1 MFDCFGCYV
10 RSNRRSLQTVESGFK
25 QSLPPLAREKGLTFL
40 IHSAMDWGVPVMIWF
55 YRILFIPLLILA
67 SPYYI
72 WRMLRRGGYSAG
84 FSQRFGLFPALPSK
98 SAGLSRIWI
107 QAVSV
112 GEIEAIGPLLQQLKA
127 KGQTEVVLTTTT
139 STGHRI
145 AQDKY
150 KDLCIGIGFFP
161 LDFWP
166 FSRIAWSRI
175 APDKIIL
182 AEGELWPEH
191 LHQAKKHC
199 IPAYLINARLSDK
212 SYARHQTFKWI
223 TKNLFKQFSW
233 IGAGSEEDARRL
245 KTICE
250 SENKIEVTGNL
261 KFDVSADGPLSASD
275 KNKLRT
281 ELGFGNS
288 PASVVLLGSSTWE
301 GEEAVLLKA
310 LKNLRENGVDARL
323 LLVPRHA
330 ERRDSV
336 LKLLE
341 NSGLT
346 YHQRSVKGPQA
357 PEGTIIHFGDTTGE
371 LRHLTRAA
379 DLAFTGKSLPPH
391 DGGQTP
397 IECAAAGVP
406 IIYGPHMTNFK
417 SICQGLEKN
426 GVAIKC
432 ANADEVLKEILSL
445 SRDRN
450 SVAKKSS
457 AAVAWHKSNQGATER
472 TLNKLL
478 S

>member
-1 MFDCFGCYV
+1 
-10 RSNRRSLQTVESGFK
+10 
-25 QSLPPLAREKGLTFL
+25 
-40 IHSAMDWGVPVMIWF
+40 MIWF
-55 YRILFIPLLILA
+55 YRIIFIPLLILA

-72 WRMLRRGGYSAG
+72 WRMLRRGGYSEG
-84 FSQRFGLFPALPSK
+84 FIQRFGLFPALTSK
-98 SAGLSRIWI
+98 ALGRRRIWI

-139 STGHRI
+139 STGYRI

-166 FSRIAWSRI
+166 FSRLAWSRI

-191 LHQAKKHC
+191 LHQAKNRN

-212 SYARHQTFKWI
+212 SFARHQKFKSI
-223 TKNLFKQFSW
+223 TKNLLEQFSW

-245 KTICE
+245 KTICDIK
-250 SENKIEVTGNL
+250 NQIEVTGNL
-261 KFDVSADGPLSASD
+261 KFDVSAEGPLSASD
-275 KNKLRT
+275 KNKLRA

-288 PASVVLLGSSTWE
+288 PETMVLLGSSTWD

-310 LKNLRENGVDARL
+310 LKDLRDTGVDARL

-330 ERRDSV
+330 ERRDAV
-336 LKLLE
+336 IKLLE
-341 NSGLT
+341 NSGLN

-357 PEGTIIHFGDTTGE
+357 PEGTIIHLGDTTGE
-371 LRHLTRAA
+371 LRQLTRAA

-406 IIYGPHMTNFK
+406 VIYGPHMTNFK
-417 SICQGLEKN
+417 SICQGLEKD
-426 GVAIKC
+426 GAAIKC
-432 ANADEVLKEILSL
+432 VDAEEVLKEILSL
-445 SRDRN
+445 ARDRN
-450 SVAKKSS
+450 LLTKMSTAGV
-457 AAVAWHKSNQGATER
+457 VWHKSNQGATER
-472 TLNKLL
+472 TLHKLL

>member
-1 MFDCFGCYV
+1 
-10 RSNRRSLQTVESGFK
+10 
-25 QSLPPLAREKGLTFL
+25 
-40 IHSAMDWGVPVMIWF
+40 MIWF
-55 YRILFIPLLILA
+55 YRILFIPLLVLA
-67 SPYYI
+67 SPYYL
-72 WRMLRRGGYSAG
+72 WRMLRRGGYSEG
-84 FSQRFGLFPALPSK
+84 FIQRFGLFPALPPK
-98 SAGLSRIWI
+98 TAGRRRIWI

-112 GEIEAIGPLLQQLKA
+112 GEIEAIGPLLQRLQA
-127 KGQTEVVLTTTT
+127 TGQTELILTTTT
-139 STGHRI
+139 STGYRI
-145 AQDKY
+145 AQDRY

-166 FSRIAWSRI
+166 FSLIAWSRI

-191 LHQAKKHC
+191 LEQAKNHNV
-199 IPAYLINARLSDK
+199 PAYLINARLSDK
-212 SYARHQTFKWI
+212 SFARHQKFKSI
-223 TKNLFKQFSW
+223 TKNLLKQFSW

-245 KTICE
+245 KTICDID
-250 SENKIEVTGNL
+250 NQIEVTGNL
-261 KFDVSADGPLSASD
+261 KFDVSADGPLSMAD
-275 KNKLRT
+275 KNKLRS

-288 PASVVLLGSSTWE
+288 SETIVLLGSSTWE
-301 GEEAVLLKA
+301 GEEAVLVKA
-310 LKNLRENGVDARL
+310 LKNLRDTGVDARL

-341 NSGLT
+341 SSGLN

-357 PEGTIIHFGDTTGE
+357 PEGTIIHLGDTTGE
-371 LRHLTRAA
+371 LRQLTRAA

-406 IIYGPHMTNFK
+406 VIYGPHMTNFK

-426 GVAIKC
+426 RAAIKC
-432 ANADEVLKEILSL
+432 TDADEVLKEILTL

-450 SVAKKSS
+450 LLAKMST
-457 AAVAWHKSNQGATER
+457 AGVVWHKSNQGATER

>member
-1 MFDCFGCYV
+1 
-10 RSNRRSLQTVESGFK
+10 
-25 QSLPPLAREKGLTFL
+25 
-40 IHSAMDWGVPVMIWF
+40 MIWF
-55 YRILFIPLLILA
+55 YRIFFVPLLILA

-72 WRMLRRGGYSAG
+72 WRMLRRGGYSTG

-98 SAGLSRIWI
+98 SAGRRRIWI

-112 GEIEAIGPLLQQLKA
+112 GEIEAIGPLLQRLKA
-127 KGQTEVVLTTTT
+127 SGQTEVVLTTTT

-166 FSRIAWSRI
+166 FSCIAWSRI

-191 LHQAKKHC
+191 LHQAKNRQ

-212 SYARHQTFKWI
+212 SFARHQKFKSI
-223 TKNLFKQFSW
+223 TQNLFGQFSW

-245 KTICE
+245 KMICDI
-250 SENKIEVTGNL
+250 ENQIEVTGNL
-261 KFDVSADGPLSASD
+261 KFDVSADGPLSISD
-275 KNKLRT
+275 KNKLRK
-281 ELGFGNS
+281 ELGFGD
-288 PASVVLLGSSTWE
+288 SVNTIVLLGSSTWE

-310 LKNLRENGVDARL
+310 LKNLRDTGVDARL

-341 NSGLT
+341 SSGLN
-346 YHQRSVKGPQA
+346 YHQRSIKGPQA
-357 PEGTIIHFGDTTGE
+357 PEGTIVHFGDTTGE
-371 LRHLTRAA
+371 LRQLTRAA

-406 IIYGPHMTNFK
+406 VIYGPHMTNFK

-426 GVAIKC
+426 SAATKC
-432 ANADEVLKEILSL
+432 TDADEVLKEILSL
-445 SRDRN
+445 ARDKN
-450 SVAKKSS
+450 SLAKKS
-457 AAVAWHKSNQGATER
+457 AAGVAWHKSNQGATER

>member
-1 MFDCFGCYV
+1 
-10 RSNRRSLQTVESGFK
+10 
-25 QSLPPLAREKGLTFL
+25 
-40 IHSAMDWGVPVMIWF
+40 MIWF
-55 YRILFIPLLILA
+55 YRIIFIPLLILA

-72 WRMLRRGGYSAG
+72 WRMLRRGGYSEG
-84 FSQRFGLFPALPSK
+84 FIHRFGLFPALPSK
-98 SAGLSRIWI
+98 ALGRRRIWI

-139 STGHRI
+139 STGYRI

-191 LHQAKKHC
+191 LHQAKNHSV
-199 IPAYLINARLSDK
+199 PAYLINARLSDK
-212 SYARHQTFKWI
+212 SFARHQKFKSI
-223 TKNLFKQFSW
+223 TKNLLEQFSW

-245 KTICE
+245 KTICDR
-250 SENKIEVTGNL
+250 ENQIEVTGNL

-275 KNKLRT
+275 KDKLRS

-288 PASVVLLGSSTWE
+288 AETMVLLGSSTWE
-301 GEEAVLLKA
+301 GEEVVLLKA
-310 LKNLRENGVDARL
+310 LKNLRDSGVDARL

-330 ERRDSV
+330 ERRDAV

-341 NSGLT
+341 SSGLN

-357 PEGTIIHFGDTTGE
+357 PEGTIIHLGDTTGE
-371 LRHLTRAA
+371 LRQLTRAA

-406 IIYGPHMTNFK
+406 VIYGPHMTNFK

-426 GVAIKC
+426 GAAVKC
-432 ANADEVLKEILSL
+432 ADAEEVLKEILSL
-445 SRDRN
+445 ARDRN
-450 SVAKKSS
+450 SLTKKS
-457 AAVAWHKSNQGATER
+457 AAGVAWHKSNQGATER
-472 TLNKLL
+472 TLHKLL

>member
-1 MFDCFGCYV
+1 
-10 RSNRRSLQTVESGFK
+10 
-25 QSLPPLAREKGLTFL
+25 
-40 IHSAMDWGVPVMIWF
+40 MIWF
-55 YRILFIPLLILA
+55 YRILFIPLLVLA

-72 WRMLRRGGYSAG
+72 WRMLRRGGYSEG
-84 FSQRFGLFPALPSK
+84 FIQRFGLFPALPPK
-98 SAGLSRIWI
+98 TAGRRRIWI

-112 GEIEAIGPLLQQLKA
+112 GEIEAIGPLLQRLQA
-127 KGQTEVVLTTTT
+127 TGQTELILTTTT
-139 STGHRI
+139 STGYRI
-145 AQDKY
+145 AQDRY

-166 FSRIAWSRI
+166 FSLIAWSRI

-191 LHQAKKHC
+191 LEQAKNHNV
-199 IPAYLINARLSDK
+199 PAYLINARLSDK
-212 SYARHQTFKWI
+212 SFARHQKFKSI
-223 TKNLFKQFSW
+223 TKNLLKQFSW

-245 KTICE
+245 KTICDID
-250 SENKIEVTGNL
+250 NQIEVTGNL
-261 KFDVSADGPLSASD
+261 KFDVSADGPLSMAD
-275 KNKLRT
+275 KNKLRS

-288 PASVVLLGSSTWE
+288 SETIVLLGSSTWE
-301 GEEAVLLKA
+301 GEEAVLVKA
-310 LKNLRENGVDARL
+310 LKNLRDTGVDARL

-341 NSGLT
+341 SSGLH

-357 PEGTIIHFGDTTGE
+357 PEGTIIHLGDTTGE
-371 LRHLTRAA
+371 LRQLTRAA

-406 IIYGPHMTNFK
+406 VIYGPHMTNFK

-426 GVAIKC
+426 RAAIKC
-432 ANADEVLKEILSL
+432 TDADEVLKEILTL

-450 SVAKKSS
+450 SLAKMST
-457 AAVAWHKSNQGATER
+457 AGVVWHKSNQGATER

>member
-1 MFDCFGCYV
+1 
-10 RSNRRSLQTVESGFK
+10 
-25 QSLPPLAREKGLTFL
+25 
-40 IHSAMDWGVPVMIWF
+40 MI
-55 YRILFIPLLILA
+55 
-67 SPYYI
+67 
-72 WRMLRRGGYSAG
+72 
-84 FSQRFGLFPALPSK
+84 
-98 SAGLSRIWI
+98 
-107 QAVSV
+107 
-112 GEIEAIGPLLQQLKA
+112 
-127 KGQTEVVLTTTT
+127 LTTTT
-139 STGHRI
+139 STGYRI
-145 AQDKY
+145 AQDRY

-166 FSRIAWSRI
+166 FSLIAWSRI

-191 LHQAKKHC
+191 LEQAKNHNV
-199 IPAYLINARLSDK
+199 PAYLINARLSDK
-212 SYARHQTFKWI
+212 SFARHQKFKSI
-223 TKNLFKQFSW
+223 TKNLLKQFSW

-245 KTICE
+245 KTICDID
-250 SENKIEVTGNL
+250 NQIEVTGNL
-261 KFDVSADGPLSASD
+261 KFDVSADGPLSMAD
-275 KNKLRT
+275 KNKLRS

-288 PASVVLLGSSTWE
+288 SETIVLLGSSTWE
-301 GEEAVLLKA
+301 GEEAVLVKA
-310 LKNLRENGVDARL
+310 LKNLRDTGVDARL

-341 NSGLT
+341 SSGLH

-357 PEGTIIHFGDTTGE
+357 PEGTIIHLGDTTGE
-371 LRHLTRAA
+371 LRQLTRAA

-406 IIYGPHMTNFK
+406 VIYGPHMTNFK

-426 GVAIKC
+426 RAAIKC
-432 ANADEVLKEILSL
+432 SDADEVLKEILTL

-450 SVAKKSS
+450 LLAKMST
-457 AAVAWHKSNQGATER
+457 AGVVWHKSNQGATER

>member
-1 MFDCFGCYV
+1 
-10 RSNRRSLQTVESGFK
+10 
-25 QSLPPLAREKGLTFL
+25 
-40 IHSAMDWGVPVMIWF
+40 
-55 YRILFIPLLILA
+55 
-67 SPYYI
+67 
-72 WRMLRRGGYSAG
+72 MLRRGGYSEG
-84 FSQRFGLFPALPSK
+84 FIQRFGLFPALPPK
-98 SAGLSRIWI
+98 TAGRRRIWI

-112 GEIEAIGPLLQQLKA
+112 GEIEAIGPLLQRLQA
-127 KGQTEVVLTTTT
+127 TGQTEVILTTTT
-139 STGHRI
+139 STGYRI
-145 AQDKY
+145 AQDRY

-166 FSRIAWSRI
+166 FSLIAWSRI

-191 LHQAKKHC
+191 LEQAKNHNV
-199 IPAYLINARLSDK
+199 PAYLINARLSDK
-212 SYARHQTFKWI
+212 SFARHQKFKSI
-223 TKNLFKQFSW
+223 TKNLLKQFSW

-245 KTICE
+245 KTICDID
-250 SENKIEVTGNL
+250 NQIEVTGNL
-261 KFDVSADGPLSASD
+261 KFDVSADGPLSMAD
-275 KNKLRT
+275 KNKLRS

-288 PASVVLLGSSTWE
+288 SETIVLLGSSTWE
-301 GEEAVLLKA
+301 GEEAVLVKA
-310 LKNLRENGVDARL
+310 LKNLRDTGVDARL

-341 NSGLT
+341 SSGLN

-357 PEGTIIHFGDTTGE
+357 PEGTIIHLGDTTGE
-371 LRHLTRAA
+371 LRQLTRAA

-406 IIYGPHMTNFK
+406 VIYGPHMTNFK

-426 GVAIKC
+426 RAAIKC
-432 ANADEVLKEILSL
+432 TDADEVLKEILTL

-450 SVAKKSS
+450 LLSKMSTAGV
-457 AAVAWHKSNQGATER
+457 VWHKSNQGATER
-472 TLNKLL
+472 TLDKLL

>member
-1 MFDCFGCYV
+1 
-10 RSNRRSLQTVESGFK
+10 
-25 QSLPPLAREKGLTFL
+25 
-40 IHSAMDWGVPVMIWF
+40 MIWF
-55 YRILFIPLLILA
+55 YRIIFIPLLILA

-72 WRMLRRGGYSAG
+72 WRMLRRGGYSEG
-84 FSQRFGLFPALPSK
+84 FIQRFGLFPALPTK
-98 SAGLSRIWI
+98 ALGRRRIWI

-139 STGHRI
+139 STGYRI

-166 FSRIAWSRI
+166 FSRLAWSRI

-191 LHQAKKHC
+191 LHQAKNHN

-212 SYARHQTFKWI
+212 SFAHHQKFKSI
-223 TKNLFKQFSW
+223 TKNLLEQFSW

-245 KTICE
+245 KTICDIK
-250 SENKIEVTGNL
+250 NQIEVTGNL
-261 KFDVSADGPLSASD
+261 KFDVSAEGPLSASD
-275 KNKLRT
+275 KNKLRA

-288 PASVVLLGSSTWE
+288 PETMVLLGSSTWE

-310 LKNLRENGVDARL
+310 LKDLRDTGVDARL

-330 ERRDSV
+330 ERRDAV

-341 NSGLT
+341 SSGLN

-357 PEGTIIHFGDTTGE
+357 PEGTIIHLGDTTGE
-371 LRHLTRAA
+371 LRQLTRAA

-406 IIYGPHMTNFK
+406 VIYGPHMTNFK

-426 GVAIKC
+426 SAAIKC
-432 ANADEVLKEILSL
+432 VDVEEVLKEILSL
-445 SRDRN
+445 ARDRN
-450 SVAKKSS
+450 SLAKMST
-457 AAVAWHKSNQGATER
+457 AGVVWHKSNQGATER
-472 TLNKLL
+472 TLYKLL

>member
-1 MFDCFGCYV
+1 
-10 RSNRRSLQTVESGFK
+10 
-25 QSLPPLAREKGLTFL
+25 
-40 IHSAMDWGVPVMIWF
+40 MIWF

-98 SAGLSRIWI
+98 SSGLRRIWI

-127 KGQTEVVLTTTT
+127 KGKTEVVLTTTT

-191 LHQAKKHC
+191 LHQAKSRQ

-212 SYARHQTFKWI
+212 SYARHQKFKWI

-245 KTICE
+245 KTICD
-250 SENKIEVTGNL
+250 SENQIEVTGNL

-275 KNKLRT
+275 KNKLRSQ
-281 ELGFGNS
+281 LGFGDS
-288 PASVVLLGSSTWE
+288 PNTIVLLGSSTWE

-310 LKNLRENGVDARL
+310 LKNLRDSGVDARL

-341 NSGLT
+341 SSGLN
-346 YHQRSVKGPQA
+346 YHQRSIKGPQA
-357 PEGTIIHFGDTTGE
+357 PEGTIVHFGDTTGE
-371 LRHLTRAA
+371 LRQLTRAA

-406 IIYGPHMTNFK
+406 VIYGPHMTNFK

-426 GVAIKC
+426 SAATKC
-432 ANADEVLKEILSL
+432 TDADEVLKEILSL
-445 SRDRN
+445 ARDKN
-450 SVAKKSS
+450 SLAKKS
-457 AAVAWHKSNQGATER
+457 AAGVAWHKSNQGATER

>member
-1 MFDCFGCYV
+1 
-10 RSNRRSLQTVESGFK
+10 
-25 QSLPPLAREKGLTFL
+25 
-40 IHSAMDWGVPVMIWF
+40 MIWF
-55 YRILFIPLLILA
+55 YRILFLPLLVLA

-72 WRMLRRGGYSAG
+72 WRMLRRRGYSAG
-84 FSQRFGLFPALPSK
+84 FSQRFGLFPTLPPK
-98 SAGLSRIWI
+98 SGNQRRIWI

-112 GEIEAIGPLLQQLKA
+112 GEIEAIGPLLQGLKS
-127 KGQTEVVLTTTT
+127 KGNTEVVLTTTT
-139 STGHRI
+139 STGYRI

-150 KDLCIGIGFFP
+150 KELCIGIGFFP

-191 LHQAKKHC
+191 LHQAKSRK

-212 SYARHQTFKWI
+212 SFARHQKFSWI
-223 TKNLFKQFSW
+223 TQSLLQQFLW

-245 KTICE
+245 KLICDIQ
-250 SENKIEVTGNL
+250 NQVEVTGNL
-261 KFDVSADGPLSASD
+261 KFDVSAEGPLSLSD

-281 ELGFGNS
+281 ELGFGVSANT
-288 PASVVLLGSSTWE
+288 VVLLGSSTWE

-310 LKNLRENGVDARL
+310 LKNLRDNGVDARL

-341 NSGLT
+341 NSGLA

-371 LRHLTRAA
+371 LRQLTRAA
-379 DLAFTGKSLPPH
+379 DLAFTGKSLSPH

-406 IIYGPHMTNFK
+406 VIYGPNMTNFK
-417 SICQGLEKN
+417 SICQGLEKV
-426 GVAIKC
+426 GAAIRC
-432 ANADEVLKEILSL
+432 VDAEEVLREILIL
-445 SRDRN
+445 SCDKN
-450 SVAKKSS
+450 LLTKKSTAGVS
-457 AAVAWHKSNQGATER
+457 WHKSNQGATER
-472 TLNKLL
+472 TLNKIL

>member
-1 MFDCFGCYV
+1 M
-10 RSNRRSLQTVESGFK
+10 ESGFK

-40 IHSAMDWGVPVMIWF
+40 IHSAMDWVVPVMIWF

-72 WRMLRRGGYSAG
+72 WRMLRRGGYSSG

-98 SAGLSRIWI
+98 SAGLRRIWI

-250 SENKIEVTGNL
+250 SENEIEVTGNL

>member
-1 MFDCFGCYV
+1 
-10 RSNRRSLQTVESGFK
+10 
-25 QSLPPLAREKGLTFL
+25 
-40 IHSAMDWGVPVMIWF
+40 MIWF
-55 YRILFIPLLILA
+55 YRIIFIPLLILA

-72 WRMLRRGGYSAG
+72 WRMLRRGGYSEG
-84 FSQRFGLFPALPSK
+84 FIQRFGLFPALPSK
-98 SAGLSRIWI
+98 ALGRRRIWI

-112 GEIEAIGPLLQQLKA
+112 GEIEAIGPLLQKLKA
-127 KGQTEVVLTTTT
+127 SGQTEVVLTTTT
-139 STGHRI
+139 STGYRI

-191 LHQAKKHC
+191 LHQAKNRH

-212 SYARHQTFKWI
+212 SFARHQKFKWI
-223 TKNLFKQFSW
+223 TKNLFEQFSW
-233 IGAGSEEDARRL
+233 IGTGSEEDARRL
-245 KTICE
+245 KTICDR
-250 SENKIEVTGNL
+250 ENQIEVTGNL

-275 KNKLRT
+275 KNKLRS

-288 PASVVLLGSSTWE
+288 PETMVLLGSSTWD

-310 LKNLRENGVDARL
+310 LKNLRDSGVDARL

-330 ERRDSV
+330 ERRDAV

-341 NSGLT
+341 SSGLN
-346 YHQRSVKGPQA
+346 YHQRSAKGTQA
-357 PEGTIIHFGDTTGE
+357 PEGTIIHLGDTTGE
-371 LRHLTRAA
+371 LRQLTRAA

-406 IIYGPHMTNFK
+406 VIYGPHMTNFK

-426 GVAIKC
+426 SAAIKC
-432 ANADEVLKEILSL
+432 ADAEEVLKEILAL
-445 SRDRN
+445 ARDGN
-450 SVAKKSS
+450 SITKKS
-457 AAVAWHKSNQGATER
+457 AAGVAWHKSNQGATER
-472 TLNKLL
+472 TLHKLL

>member
-1 MFDCFGCYV
+1 
-10 RSNRRSLQTVESGFK
+10 
-25 QSLPPLAREKGLTFL
+25 
-40 IHSAMDWGVPVMIWF
+40 MIWF
-55 YRILFIPLLILA
+55 YRILFIPLLVLA

-72 WRMLRRGGYSAG
+72 WRMLRRGGYSEG
-84 FSQRFGLFPALPSK
+84 FIQRFGLFPALPPK
-98 SAGLSRIWI
+98 TAGRRRIWI

-112 GEIEAIGPLLQQLKA
+112 GEIEAIGPLLQRLQA
-127 KGQTEVVLTTTT
+127 TGQTELILTTTT
-139 STGHRI
+139 STGYRI
-145 AQDKY
+145 AQDRY

-166 FSRIAWSRI
+166 FSLIAWSRI

-191 LHQAKKHC
+191 LQQAKNHNV
-199 IPAYLINARLSDK
+199 PAYLINARLSDK
-212 SYARHQTFKWI
+212 SFARHQKFKSI
-223 TKNLFKQFSW
+223 TKNLLKQFSW

-245 KTICE
+245 KTICDID
-250 SENKIEVTGNL
+250 NQIEVTGNL
-261 KFDVSADGPLSASD
+261 KFDVSADGPLSMAD
-275 KNKLRT
+275 KNKLRS

-288 PASVVLLGSSTWE
+288 SETIVLLGSSTWE
-301 GEEAVLLKA
+301 GEEAVLVKA
-310 LKNLRENGVDARL
+310 LKNLRDTGLDARL

-341 NSGLT
+341 SSGLN

-357 PEGTIIHFGDTTGE
+357 PEGTIIHLGDTTGE
-371 LRHLTRAA
+371 LRQLTRAA

-406 IIYGPHMTNFK
+406 VIYGPHMTNFK
-417 SICQGLEKN
+417 SICQGLEKK
-426 GVAIKC
+426 GAAIKC
-432 ANADEVLKEILSL
+432 GDADEVLKEILSL
-445 SRDRN
+445 ARDKN
-450 SVAKKSS
+450 SLAKKS
-457 AAVAWHKSNQGATER
+457 AAGVSWHKSNEGATER

>member
-1 MFDCFGCYV
+1 
-10 RSNRRSLQTVESGFK
+10 
-25 QSLPPLAREKGLTFL
+25 
-40 IHSAMDWGVPVMIWF
+40 MIWF
-55 YRILFIPLLILA
+55 YRIIFIPLLILA

-72 WRMLRRGGYSAG
+72 WRMLRRGGYSEG
-84 FSQRFGLFPALPSK
+84 FIQRFGLFPALPAK
-98 SAGLSRIWI
+98 ALGRRRIWI

-127 KGQTEVVLTTTT
+127 SGQTEVVLTTTT
-139 STGHRI
+139 STGYRI

-166 FSRIAWSRI
+166 FSRLAWSRI

-191 LHQAKKHC
+191 LHQAKNHN

-212 SYARHQTFKWI
+212 SFARHQKFKSI
-223 TKNLFKQFSW
+223 TKNLLEQFSW

-245 KTICE
+245 KTICDIK
-250 SENKIEVTGNL
+250 NQIEVTGNL
-261 KFDVSADGPLSASD
+261 KFDVSAEGPLSASD
-275 KNKLRT
+275 KNKLRA

-288 PASVVLLGSSTWE
+288 PETMVLLGSSTWE

-310 LKNLRENGVDARL
+310 LKDLRDTGVDARL

-330 ERRDSV
+330 ERRDAV

-341 NSGLT
+341 SSGLN
-346 YHQRSVKGPQA
+346 YHQRSVKGLQA
-357 PEGTIIHFGDTTGE
+357 PEGTIIHLGDTTGE
-371 LRHLTRAA
+371 LRQLTRAA
-379 DLAFTGKSLPPH
+379 DLAFAGKSLPPH

-406 IIYGPHMTNFK
+406 VIYGPHMTNFK
-417 SICQGLEKN
+417 SICQGLEKD
-426 GVAIKC
+426 GAAIKC
-432 ANADEVLKEILSL
+432 VDAEEVLKEILSL
-445 SRDRN
+445 ARN
-450 SVAKKSS
+450 RNLLTKMSTAGV
-457 AAVAWHKSNQGATER
+457 VWHKSNQGATER
-472 TLNKLL
+472 TLYKLL

>member
-1 MFDCFGCYV
+1 
-10 RSNRRSLQTVESGFK
+10 
-25 QSLPPLAREKGLTFL
+25 
-40 IHSAMDWGVPVMIWF
+40 MIWF

-67 SPYYI
+67 SPYYL
-72 WRMLRRGGYSAG
+72 WRMLRRGGYSQG
-84 FSQRFGLFPALPSK
+84 FIQRFGLFPALPPK
-98 SAGLSRIWI
+98 TAGRRRIWI

-112 GEIEAIGPLLQQLKA
+112 GEIEAIGPLLQRLNA
-127 KGQTEVVLTTTT
+127 TGQTEVILTTTT
-139 STGHRI
+139 STGYRI
-145 AQDKY
+145 AQDRY
-150 KDLCIGIGFFP
+150 KELCLGIGFFP

-166 FSRIAWSRI
+166 FSLIAWSRI
-175 APDKIIL
+175 APNKIIL

-191 LHQAKKHC
+191 LQQAKNHNV
-199 IPAYLINARLSDK
+199 PAYLINARLSDK
-212 SYARHQTFKWI
+212 SFARHQKFKSI
-223 TKNLFKQFSW
+223 TKNLLTQFSW

-245 KTICE
+245 KIICDI
-250 SENKIEVTGNL
+250 ENQIEVTGNL
-261 KFDVSADGPLSASD
+261 KFDVSADGPLSTDD
-275 KNKLRT
+275 KNKLRSQ
-281 ELGFGNS
+281 LGFGNS
-288 PASVVLLGSSTWE
+288 PETIVLLGSSTWD
-301 GEEAVLLKA
+301 GEEVVLIKA
-310 LKNLRENGVDARL
+310 LKNLRDMRVDARL

-341 NSGLT
+341 GSGLN

-357 PEGTIIHFGDTTGE
+357 PEGTIIHLGDTTGE
-371 LRHLTRAA
+371 LRQLTRAA

-406 IIYGPHMTNFK
+406 VIYGPHMTNFK

-426 GVAIKC
+426 RAAIKC
-432 ANADEVLKEILSL
+432 TDADEVLKEILTL

-450 SVAKKSS
+450 SLAKMST
-457 AAVAWHKSNQGATER
+457 AGVAWHKSNQGATER

>member
-1 MFDCFGCYV
+1 
-10 RSNRRSLQTVESGFK
+10 
-25 QSLPPLAREKGLTFL
+25 
-40 IHSAMDWGVPVMIWF
+40 MIWF
-55 YRILFIPLLILA
+55 YRIIFIPLLILA

-72 WRMLRRGGYSAG
+72 WRMLRRGGYSEG
-84 FSQRFGLFPALPSK
+84 FIHRFGLFPALPSK
-98 SAGLSRIWI
+98 ALGRRRIWI

-139 STGHRI
+139 STGYRI

-191 LHQAKKHC
+191 LHQAKNHSV
-199 IPAYLINARLSDK
+199 PAYLINARLSDK
-212 SYARHQTFKWI
+212 SFARHQKFKSI
-223 TKNLFKQFSW
+223 TKNLLEQFSW

-245 KTICE
+245 KTICDR
-250 SENKIEVTGNL
+250 ENQIEVTGNL

-275 KNKLRT
+275 KDKLRS
-281 ELGFGNS
+281 ELGFGNL
-288 PASVVLLGSSTWE
+288 AETMVLLGSSTWE

-310 LKNLRENGVDARL
+310 LKNLRDTGVDARL

-330 ERRDSV
+330 ERRDTV

-341 NSGLT
+341 SSGLN
-346 YHQRSVKGPQA
+346 YHQRSVKGTQA
-357 PEGTIIHFGDTTGE
+357 PEGTIVHLGDTTGE
-371 LRHLTRAA
+371 LRQLTRAA

-406 IIYGPHMTNFK
+406 VIYGPHMTNFK

-426 GVAIKC
+426 GAAIKC
-432 ANADEVLKEILSL
+432 ADAEEVLKEILSL
-445 SRDRN
+445 ARDRN
-450 SVAKKSS
+450 SLTKKS
-457 AAVAWHKSNQGATER
+457 AAGVAWHKSNQGATER
-472 TLNKLL
+472 TLHKLL

>member
-1 MFDCFGCYV
+1 
-10 RSNRRSLQTVESGFK
+10 
-25 QSLPPLAREKGLTFL
+25 
-40 IHSAMDWGVPVMIWF
+40 MIWF
-55 YRILFIPLLILA
+55 YRIIFIPLLILS

-72 WRMLRRGGYSAG
+72 WRMLRRGGYSEG
-84 FSQRFGLFPALPSK
+84 FIHRFGLFPALPSK
-98 SAGLSRIWI
+98 ALGRRRIWI

-127 KGQTEVVLTTTT
+127 SGQTEVVLTTTT
-139 STGHRI
+139 STGYRI

-191 LHQAKKHC
+191 LHQAKNYSV
-199 IPAYLINARLSDK
+199 PAYLINARLSDK
-212 SYARHQTFKWI
+212 SFARHQKFKSI
-223 TKNLFKQFSW
+223 TKNLLEQFSW

-245 KTICE
+245 KTICDR
-250 SENKIEVTGNL
+250 ENQIEVTGNL

-275 KNKLRT
+275 KDKLRS

-288 PASVVLLGSSTWE
+288 AETMVLLGSSTWE

-310 LKNLRENGVDARL
+310 LKNLRDTGVDARL

-330 ERRDSV
+330 ERRDAV

-341 NSGLT
+341 SSGLN

-371 LRHLTRAA
+371 LRQLTRAA

-406 IIYGPHMTNFK
+406 VIYGPHMTNFK

-426 GVAIKC
+426 GAAIKC
-432 ANADEVLKEILSL
+432 ADAEEVLKEILAL
-445 SRDRN
+445 ARDRN
-450 SVAKKSS
+450 SLTKKS
-457 AAVAWHKSNQGATER
+457 AAGVAWHKSNQGATER
-472 TLNKLL
+472 TLHKLL

>member
-1 MFDCFGCYV
+1 
-10 RSNRRSLQTVESGFK
+10 
-25 QSLPPLAREKGLTFL
+25 
-40 IHSAMDWGVPVMIWF
+40 MIWF
-55 YRILFIPLLILA
+55 YRILFIPLLVLA
-67 SPYYI
+67 SPYYL
-72 WRMLRRGGYSAG
+72 WRMLRRGGYSEG
-84 FSQRFGLFPALPSK
+84 FIQRFGLFPALPPK
-98 SAGLSRIWI
+98 TAGRRRIWI

-112 GEIEAIGPLLQQLKA
+112 GEIEAIGPLLQRLQA
-127 KGQTEVVLTTTT
+127 TGQTELILTTTT
-139 STGHRI
+139 STGYRI
-145 AQDKY
+145 AQDRY

-166 FSRIAWSRI
+166 FSLIAWSRI

-191 LHQAKKHC
+191 LEQAKNHNV
-199 IPAYLINARLSDK
+199 PAYLINARLSDK
-212 SYARHQTFKWI
+212 SFARHQKFKSI
-223 TKNLFKQFSW
+223 TKNLLKQFSW

-245 KTICE
+245 KTICDID
-250 SENKIEVTGNL
+250 NQIEVTGNL
-261 KFDVSADGPLSASD
+261 KFDVSADGPLSMAD
-275 KNKLRT
+275 KNKLRS

-288 PASVVLLGSSTWE
+288 SETIVLLGSSTWE
-301 GEEAVLLKA
+301 GEEAVLVKA
-310 LKNLRENGVDARL
+310 LKNLRDTGVDARL

-341 NSGLT
+341 SSGLN

-357 PEGTIIHFGDTTGE
+357 PEGTIIHLGDTTGE
-371 LRHLTRAA
+371 LRQLTRAA

-406 IIYGPHMTNFK
+406 VIYGPHMTNFK
-417 SICQGLEKN
+417 SICQGLEKKRA
-426 GVAIKC
+426 AIKC
-432 ANADEVLKEILSL
+432 SDADEVLKEILTL

-450 SVAKKSS
+450 LLAKMST
-457 AAVAWHKSNQGATER
+457 AGVVWHKSNQGATER

>member
-1 MFDCFGCYV
+1 
-10 RSNRRSLQTVESGFK
+10 
-25 QSLPPLAREKGLTFL
+25 
-40 IHSAMDWGVPVMIWF
+40 MIWF
-55 YRILFIPLLILA
+55 YRIIFIPLLILA

-72 WRMLRRGGYSAG
+72 WRMLRRGGYSEG
-84 FSQRFGLFPALPSK
+84 FIQRFGLFPALTSK
-98 SAGLSRIWI
+98 ALGRRRIWI

-139 STGHRI
+139 STGYRI

-166 FSRIAWSRI
+166 FSRLAWSRI

-191 LHQAKKHC
+191 LHQAKNHN
-199 IPAYLINARLSDK
+199 IPSYLINARLSDK
-212 SYARHQTFKWI
+212 SFARHQKFKSI
-223 TKNLFKQFSW
+223 TKNLLEQFSW

-245 KTICE
+245 KTICDIK
-250 SENKIEVTGNL
+250 NQVEVTGNL
-261 KFDVSADGPLSASD
+261 KFDVSAEGPLLNAD
-275 KNKLRT
+275 KNKLRA

-288 PASVVLLGSSTWE
+288 SETIVLLGSSTWE
-301 GEEAVLLKA
+301 GEEAVLVKA
-310 LKNLRENGVDARL
+310 LKNLRDTGVDARL

-330 ERRDSV
+330 ERRDAV

-341 NSGLT
+341 SSGLN

-357 PEGTIIHFGDTTGE
+357 PEGTIIHLGDTTGE
-371 LRHLTRAA
+371 LRQLTRAA

-406 IIYGPHMTNFK
+406 VIYGPHMTNFK
-417 SICQGLEKN
+417 SICQGLEKD
-426 GVAIKC
+426 GAAIKC
-432 ANADEVLKEILSL
+432 VDAEEVLKEILSL
-445 SRDRN
+445 VRDRN
-450 SVAKKSS
+450 LLTKMSTAGV
-457 AAVAWHKSNQGATER
+457 VWHKSNQGATER
-472 TLNKLL
+472 TLHKLL

>member
-1 MFDCFGCYV
+1 
-10 RSNRRSLQTVESGFK
+10 
-25 QSLPPLAREKGLTFL
+25 
-40 IHSAMDWGVPVMIWF
+40 MIWF
-55 YRILFIPLLILA
+55 YRILFIPLLVLA
-67 SPYYI
+67 SPYYL
-72 WRMLRRGGYSAG
+72 WRMLRRGGYSEG
-84 FSQRFGLFPALPSK
+84 FIQRFGLFPALPPK
-98 SAGLSRIWI
+98 TAGRRRIWI

-112 GEIEAIGPLLQQLKA
+112 GEIEAIGPLLQRLQA
-127 KGQTEVVLTTTT
+127 TGQTELILTTTT
-139 STGHRI
+139 STGYRI
-145 AQDKY
+145 AQDRY

-166 FSRIAWSRI
+166 FSLIAWSRI

-191 LHQAKKHC
+191 LQQAKNHNV
-199 IPAYLINARLSDK
+199 PAYLINARLSDK
-212 SYARHQTFKWI
+212 SFARHQKFKSI
-223 TKNLFKQFSW
+223 TQNLLKQFSW

-245 KTICE
+245 KTICDID
-250 SENKIEVTGNL
+250 NQIEVTGNL
-261 KFDVSADGPLSASD
+261 KFDVSADGPLSMVD
-275 KNKLRT
+275 KNKLRS

-288 PASVVLLGSSTWE
+288 SETIVLLGSSTWE
-301 GEEAVLLKA
+301 GEEAVLVKA
-310 LKNLRENGVDARL
+310 LKSLRDTGVDARL

-341 NSGLT
+341 SSGLN

-357 PEGTIIHFGDTTGE
+357 PEGTIIHLGDTTGE
-371 LRHLTRAA
+371 LRQLTRAA

-406 IIYGPHMTNFK
+406 VIYGPHMTNFK

-426 GVAIKC
+426 RAAIKC
-432 ANADEVLKEILSL
+432 SDADEVLKEILTL

-450 SVAKKSS
+450 LLAKMST
-457 AAVAWHKSNQGATER
+457 AGVVWHKSNQGATER

>member
-1 MFDCFGCYV
+1 
-10 RSNRRSLQTVESGFK
+10 
-25 QSLPPLAREKGLTFL
+25 
-40 IHSAMDWGVPVMIWF
+40 MIWF
-55 YRILFIPLLILA
+55 YRIIFIPLLILS

-72 WRMLRRGGYSAG
+72 WRMLRRGGYSEG
-84 FSQRFGLFPALPSK
+84 FIHRFGLFPALPSK
-98 SAGLSRIWI
+98 ALGRRRIWI

-139 STGHRI
+139 STGYRI

-191 LHQAKKHC
+191 LHQAKNHSV
-199 IPAYLINARLSDK
+199 PAYLINARLSDK
-212 SYARHQTFKWI
+212 SFARHQKFKSI
-223 TKNLFKQFSW
+223 TKNLLEQFSW

-245 KTICE
+245 KTICDR
-250 SENKIEVTGNL
+250 ENQIEVTGNL

-275 KNKLRT
+275 KDKLRS

-288 PASVVLLGSSTWE
+288 AETMVLLGSSTWE

-310 LKNLRENGVDARL
+310 LKNLRDSGVDARL

-330 ERRDSV
+330 ERRDAV

-341 NSGLT
+341 SSGLN

-357 PEGTIIHFGDTTGE
+357 PEGTIIHLGDTTGE
-371 LRHLTRAA
+371 LRQLTRAA
-379 DLAFTGKSLPPH
+379 DLAFSGKSLPPH

-406 IIYGPHMTNFK
+406 VIYGPHMTNFK

-426 GVAIKC
+426 GAAIKC
-432 ANADEVLKEILSL
+432 ADAEEVLKEILSL
-445 SRDRN
+445 ARNRN
-450 SVAKKSS
+450 SLTKKS
-457 AAVAWHKSNQGATER
+457 AAGVAWHKSNQGATER
-472 TLNKLL
+472 TLHKLL

>member
-1 MFDCFGCYV
+1 
-10 RSNRRSLQTVESGFK
+10 
-25 QSLPPLAREKGLTFL
+25 
-40 IHSAMDWGVPVMIWF
+40 MIWF
-55 YRILFIPLLILA
+55 YRIIFIPLLILA

-72 WRMLRRGGYSAG
+72 WRMLRRGGYNEG
-84 FSQRFGLFPALPSK
+84 FIQRFGLFPALPAK
-98 SAGLSRIWI
+98 ALGRRRIWI

-127 KGQTEVVLTTTT
+127 SGQTEVVLTTTT
-139 STGHRI
+139 STGYRI

-166 FSRIAWSRI
+166 FSRLAWSRI

-191 LHQAKKHC
+191 LHQAKNHN

-212 SYARHQTFKWI
+212 SFARHQKFKSI
-223 TKNLFKQFSW
+223 TKNLLEQFSW

-245 KTICE
+245 KTICDR
-250 SENKIEVTGNL
+250 ENQIEVTGNL
-261 KFDVSADGPLSASD
+261 KFDVSAEGPLSNAD
-275 KNKLRT
+275 KNKLRA

-288 PASVVLLGSSTWE
+288 PETMVLLGSSTWE

-310 LKNLRENGVDARL
+310 LKDLRDTGVDARL

-330 ERRDSV
+330 ERRDAV

-341 NSGLT
+341 SSGLN
-346 YHQRSVKGPQA
+346 YHQRSVKGLQA
-357 PEGTIIHFGDTTGE
+357 PEGTIIHLGDTTGE
-371 LRHLTRAA
+371 LRQLTRAA

-406 IIYGPHMTNFK
+406 VIYGPHMTNFK
-417 SICQGLEKN
+417 SICQGLETN
-426 GVAIKC
+426 GAAIKC
-432 ANADEVLKEILSL
+432 VDAEEVLKEILSL
-445 SRDRN
+445 ARN
-450 SVAKKSS
+450 RNLLTKMSTAGV
-457 AAVAWHKSNQGATER
+457 VWHKSNQGATER
-472 TLNKLL
+472 TLYKLL

>member
-1 MFDCFGCYV
+1 
-10 RSNRRSLQTVESGFK
+10 
-25 QSLPPLAREKGLTFL
+25 
-40 IHSAMDWGVPVMIWF
+40 MIWF

-98 SAGLSRIWI
+98 SSGLRRIWI

-191 LHQAKKHC
+191 LHQAKSRQ

-212 SYARHQTFKWI
+212 SYARHQKFKWI

-245 KTICE
+245 KTICD
-250 SENKIEVTGNL
+250 SENQIEVTGNL

-275 KNKLRT
+275 KNKLRSQ
-281 ELGFGNS
+281 LGFGDS
-288 PASVVLLGSSTWE
+288 PNTIVLLGSSTWE

-310 LKNLRENGVDARL
+310 LKNLRDSGVDARL

-341 NSGLT
+341 SSGLN
-346 YHQRSVKGPQA
+346 YHQRSIKGPQA
-357 PEGTIIHFGDTTGE
+357 PEGTIVHFGDTTGE
-371 LRHLTRAA
+371 LRQLTRAA

-406 IIYGPHMTNFK
+406 VIYGPHMTNFK

-426 GVAIKC
+426 SAATKC
-432 ANADEVLKEILSL
+432 TDADEVLKEILSL
-445 SRDRN
+445 ARDKN
-450 SVAKKSS
+450 SLAKKS
-457 AAVAWHKSNQGATER
+457 AAGVSWHKSNQGATER

>member
-1 MFDCFGCYV
+1 
-10 RSNRRSLQTVESGFK
+10 
-25 QSLPPLAREKGLTFL
+25 
-40 IHSAMDWGVPVMIWF
+40 MIWF
-55 YRILFIPLLILA
+55 YRILFIPLLVLA

-72 WRMLRRGGYSAG
+72 WRMLRRGGYSEG
-84 FSQRFGLFPALPSK
+84 FIQRFGLFPALPPK
-98 SAGLSRIWI
+98 TAGRRRIWI

-112 GEIEAIGPLLQQLKA
+112 GEIEAIGPLLQRLQA
-127 KGQTEVVLTTTT
+127 TGQTELILTTTT
-139 STGHRI
+139 STGYRI
-145 AQDKY
+145 AQDRY

-166 FSRIAWSRI
+166 FSLIAWSRI

-191 LHQAKKHC
+191 LQQAKNHNV
-199 IPAYLINARLSDK
+199 PAYLINARLSDK
-212 SYARHQTFKWI
+212 SFARHQKFKSI
-223 TKNLFKQFSW
+223 TKNLLKQFSW

-245 KTICE
+245 KTICDID
-250 SENKIEVTGNL
+250 NQIEVTGNL
-261 KFDVSADGPLSASD
+261 KFDVSADGPLSMAD
-275 KNKLRT
+275 KNKLRS

-288 PASVVLLGSSTWE
+288 SETIVLLGSSTWE
-301 GEEAVLLKA
+301 GEDAVLVKA
-310 LKNLRENGVDARL
+310 LKNLRDTGVDARL

-341 NSGLT
+341 SSGLN

-357 PEGTIIHFGDTTGE
+357 PEGTIIHLGDTTGE
-371 LRHLTRAA
+371 LRQLTRAA

-406 IIYGPHMTNFK
+406 VIYGPHMTNFK

-426 GVAIKC
+426 RAAIKC
-432 ANADEVLKEILSL
+432 TDADEVLKEILTL

-450 SVAKKSS
+450 SLAKMST
-457 AAVAWHKSNQGATER
+457 AGVVWHKSNQGATER

>member
-1 MFDCFGCYV
+1 
-10 RSNRRSLQTVESGFK
+10 
-25 QSLPPLAREKGLTFL
+25 
-40 IHSAMDWGVPVMIWF
+40 MIWF
-55 YRILFIPLLILA
+55 YRILFIPLLVLA
-67 SPYYI
+67 SPYYL
-72 WRMLRRGGYSAG
+72 WRMLRRGGYSEG
-84 FSQRFGLFPALPSK
+84 FIQRFGLFPALPPK
-98 SAGLSRIWI
+98 TAGRRRIWI

-112 GEIEAIGPLLQQLKA
+112 GEIEAIGPLLQRLQA
-127 KGQTEVVLTTTT
+127 TGQTEVILTTTT
-139 STGHRI
+139 STGYRI

-166 FSRIAWSRI
+166 FSLIAWSRI

-191 LHQAKKHC
+191 LQQAKNHNV
-199 IPAYLINARLSDK
+199 PAYLINARLSDK
-212 SYARHQTFKWI
+212 SFARHQKFKSI
-223 TKNLFKQFSW
+223 TKNLLKQFSW

-245 KTICE
+245 KTICDID
-250 SENKIEVTGNL
+250 NQIEVTGNL
-261 KFDVSADGPLSASD
+261 KFDVSADGPLSMAD
-275 KNKLRT
+275 KNKLRS

-288 PASVVLLGSSTWE
+288 SETIVLLGSSTWE
-301 GEEAVLLKA
+301 GEEAVLVKA
-310 LKNLRENGVDARL
+310 LKSLRDTGVDARL

-341 NSGLT
+341 SSGLN

-357 PEGTIIHFGDTTGE
+357 PEGTIIHLGDTTGE
-371 LRHLTRAA
+371 LRQLTRAA

-406 IIYGPHMTNFK
+406 VIYGPHMTNFK

-426 GVAIKC
+426 RAAIKC
-432 ANADEVLKEILSL
+432 TDADEVLKEILTL

-450 SVAKKSS
+450 SLAKMST
-457 AAVAWHKSNQGATER
+457 AGVVWHKSNQGATER

>member
-1 MFDCFGCYV
+1 
-10 RSNRRSLQTVESGFK
+10 
-25 QSLPPLAREKGLTFL
+25 
-40 IHSAMDWGVPVMIWF
+40 MIWF
-55 YRILFIPLLILA
+55 YRIIFIPLLILA

-72 WRMLRRGGYSAG
+72 WRMLRRGGYSDG
-84 FSQRFGLFPALPSK
+84 FFQRFGLFPTLPSK
-98 SAGLSRIWI
+98 NASHRRIWI

-127 KGQTEVVLTTTT
+127 RAKTEVILTTTT
-139 STGHRI
+139 STGYRI
-145 AQDKY
+145 AQDRY
-150 KDLCIGIGFFP
+150 KELCVGIGFFP

-166 FSRIAWSRI
+166 CSRLAWSRI

-191 LHQAKKHC
+191 LQQAKNHNVS
-199 IPAYLINARLSDK
+199 AYLINARLSDK
-212 SYARHQTFKWI
+212 SFARHQKFKSI
-223 TKNLFKQFSW
+223 TKNLLKQFSW

-245 KTICE
+245 KIICDI
-250 SENKIEVTGNL
+250 ENQIEVTGNL
-261 KFDVSADGPLSASD
+261 KFDVSADGPLSTTD
-275 KNKLRT
+275 KNKLRSQ
-281 ELGFGNS
+281 LGFGNS
-288 PASVVLLGSSTWE
+288 PETIVLLGSSTWD
-301 GEEAVLLKA
+301 GEEAILLKA
-310 LKNLRENGVDARL
+310 LKNLRDTGVDARL

-341 NSGLT
+341 SSGLN

-357 PEGTIIHFGDTTGE
+357 PEGTIIHLGDTTGE
-371 LRHLTRAA
+371 LRQLTRAA
-379 DLAFTGKSLPPH
+379 DLAFTGKSLSPH

-406 IIYGPHMTNFK
+406 VIYGPHMTNFK

-426 GVAIKC
+426 GAAIKC
-432 ANADEVLKEILSL
+432 TDADEVLKEILIL

-450 SVAKKSS
+450 SLAKMST
-457 AAVAWHKSNQGATER
+457 AGVAWHKSNQGATER

>member
-1 MFDCFGCYV
+1 
-10 RSNRRSLQTVESGFK
+10 
-25 QSLPPLAREKGLTFL
+25 
-40 IHSAMDWGVPVMIWF
+40 MIWF
-55 YRILFIPLLILA
+55 YRILFIPLLVLA
-67 SPYYI
+67 SPYYL
-72 WRMLRRGGYSAG
+72 WRMLRRGGYSEG
-84 FSQRFGLFPALPSK
+84 FIQRFGLFPSLPLK
-98 SAGLSRIWI
+98 TPGRRRIWI

-112 GEIEAIGPLLQQLKA
+112 GEIEAIGPLLQRLKA
-127 KGQTEVVLTTTT
+127 NGQTEVILTTTT
-139 STGHRI
+139 STGYRI
-145 AQDKY
+145 AQDRY
-150 KDLCIGIGFFP
+150 KELCIGIGFFP

-166 FSRIAWSRI
+166 FSLMAWSRI

-191 LHQAKKHC
+191 LQQAKNHNV
-199 IPAYLINARLSDK
+199 PAYLINARLSDK
-212 SYARHQTFKWI
+212 SFARHQKFKSI
-223 TKNLFKQFSW
+223 TQNLLKQFSW

-245 KTICE
+245 KIICDI
-250 SENKIEVTGNL
+250 ENQIEVTGNL
-261 KFDVSADGPLSASD
+261 KFDVSADGPLSIDD
-275 KNKLRT
+275 KNKLRSQ
-281 ELGFGNS
+281 LGFGNS
-288 PASVVLLGSSTWE
+288 SETIVLLGSSTWE
-301 GEEAVLLKA
+301 GEEAVLVKA
-310 LKNLRENGVDARL
+310 LKNLRDTGVDARL

-341 NSGLT
+341 GSGLN

-357 PEGTIIHFGDTTGE
+357 PEGTIIHLGDTTGE
-371 LRHLTRAA
+371 LRQLTRAA

-406 IIYGPHMTNFK
+406 VIYGPHMTNFK

-426 GVAIKC
+426 RAAIKC
-432 ANADEVLKEILSL
+432 TDADEVLKEILTL

-450 SVAKKSS
+450 LLTQMSTAG
-457 AAVAWHKSNQGATER
+457 VAWHKSNQGATER

>member
-1 MFDCFGCYV
+1 
-10 RSNRRSLQTVESGFK
+10 
-25 QSLPPLAREKGLTFL
+25 
-40 IHSAMDWGVPVMIWF
+40 MIWF
-55 YRILFIPLLILA
+55 YRIIFIPLLILA

-72 WRMLRRGGYSAG
+72 WRMLRRGGYSEG
-84 FSQRFGLFPALPSK
+84 FIQRFGLFPALPSK
-98 SAGLSRIWI
+98 APGRRRIWI

-112 GEIEAIGPLLQQLKA
+112 GEIEAIGPLLEQLKA
-127 KGQTEVVLTTTT
+127 NGQTEVVLTTTT
-139 STGHRI
+139 STGYRI

-166 FSRIAWSRI
+166 FSQVAWSRI

-191 LHQAKKHC
+191 LHQAKNHNV
-199 IPAYLINARLSDK
+199 PAYLINARLSDK
-212 SYARHQTFKWI
+212 SFARHQKFKSI
-223 TKNLFKQFSW
+223 TKNLLEQFSW

-245 KTICE
+245 KTICDIK
-250 SENKIEVTGNL
+250 NQIEVTGNL
-261 KFDVSADGPLSASD
+261 KFDVSAEGPLSASD

-288 PASVVLLGSSTWE
+288 PETMVLLGSSTWE

-310 LKNLRENGVDARL
+310 LKDLRDTGVDARL

-330 ERRDSV
+330 ERRDSI

-341 NSGLT
+341 SSGLN

-357 PEGTIIHFGDTTGE
+357 PEGTIIYLGDTTGE
-371 LRHLTRAA
+371 LRQLTRAA

-406 IIYGPHMTNFK
+406 VIYGPHMTNFK

-426 GVAIKC
+426 GAAIKC
-432 ANADEVLKEILSL
+432 VDAEEVLKEILSL
-445 SRDRN
+445 ALDRN
-450 SVAKKSS
+450 SLAKMST
-457 AAVAWHKSNQGATER
+457 AGVVWHKSNQGATER
-472 TLNKLL
+472 TLHKLL

>member
-1 MFDCFGCYV
+1 
-10 RSNRRSLQTVESGFK
+10 
-25 QSLPPLAREKGLTFL
+25 
-40 IHSAMDWGVPVMIWF
+40 MIWF
-55 YRILFIPLLILA
+55 YRILFIPLLVLA

-72 WRMLRRGGYSAG
+72 WRMLRRGGYSEG
-84 FSQRFGLFPALPSK
+84 FIQRFGLFPALPPK
-98 SAGLSRIWI
+98 TAGRRRIWI

-112 GEIEAIGPLLQQLKA
+112 GEIEAIGPLLQRLQA
-127 KGQTEVVLTTTT
+127 TGQTEVILTTTT
-139 STGHRI
+139 STGYRI
-145 AQDKY
+145 AQDRY

-166 FSRIAWSRI
+166 FSLIAWSRI

-191 LHQAKKHC
+191 LEQAKNHNV
-199 IPAYLINARLSDK
+199 PAYLINARLSDK
-212 SYARHQTFKWI
+212 SFARHQKFKSI
-223 TKNLFKQFSW
+223 TKNLLKQFSW

-245 KTICE
+245 KTICDID
-250 SENKIEVTGNL
+250 NQIEVTGNL
-261 KFDVSADGPLSASD
+261 KFDVSADGPLSMAD
-275 KNKLRT
+275 KNKLRS

-288 PASVVLLGSSTWE
+288 SETIVLLGSSTWE
-301 GEEAVLLKA
+301 GEEAVLVKA
-310 LKNLRENGVDARL
+310 LKNLRDTGVDARL

-341 NSGLT
+341 SSGLN
-346 YHQRSVKGPQA
+346 YHQRSIKGPQA
-357 PEGTIIHFGDTTGE
+357 PEGTIVHFGDTTGE
-371 LRHLTRAA
+371 LRQLTRAA

-406 IIYGPHMTNFK
+406 VIYGPHMTNFK

-426 GVAIKC
+426 RAAIKC
-432 ANADEVLKEILSL
+432 TDADEVLKEILTL

-450 SVAKKSS
+450 LLSKMSTAGV
-457 AAVAWHKSNQGATER
+457 VWHKSNQGATER
-472 TLNKLL
+472 TLDKLL

>member
-1 MFDCFGCYV
+1 
-10 RSNRRSLQTVESGFK
+10 
-25 QSLPPLAREKGLTFL
+25 
-40 IHSAMDWGVPVMIWF
+40 MIWF
-55 YRILFIPLLILA
+55 YRIIFIPLLILA

-72 WRMLRRGGYSAG
+72 WRMLRRGGYSEG
-84 FSQRFGLFPALPSK
+84 FIQRFGLFPALPSK
-98 SAGLSRIWI
+98 ALGRRRIWI

-112 GEIEAIGPLLQQLKA
+112 GEIEAIDPLLQKLKA
-127 KGQTEVVLTTTT
+127 SGQTEVVLTTTT
-139 STGHRI
+139 STGYRI

-191 LHQAKKHC
+191 LHQAKNRH
-199 IPAYLINARLSDK
+199 IRAYLINARLSDK
-212 SYARHQTFKWI
+212 SYARHQKFKWI
-223 TKNLFKQFSW
+223 TKNLFEQFSW

-245 KTICE
+245 KTICDR
-250 SENKIEVTGNL
+250 ENQIEVTGNL

-275 KNKLRT
+275 KDKLRS

-288 PASVVLLGSSTWE
+288 AETMVLLGSSTWE

-310 LKNLRENGVDARL
+310 LKNLRDSGVDARL

-330 ERRDSV
+330 ERRDTV

-341 NSGLT
+341 SSGLN
-346 YHQRSVKGPQA
+346 YHQRSAKGTQA

-371 LRHLTRAA
+371 LRQLTRAA

-406 IIYGPHMTNFK
+406 VIYGPHMTNFK

-426 GVAIKC
+426 GAAIKC
-432 ANADEVLKEILSL
+432 ADAEEVLKEILVL
-445 SRDRN
+445 AGNRN
-450 SVAKKSS
+450 SLTKKS
-457 AAVAWHKSNQGATER
+457 AAGVAWHKSNQGATER
-472 TLNKLL
+472 TLHKLL